1 MCYVCILTIN
11 TKGDNMADIK
21 DIISNIEQ
29 IYGSNNSLQ
38 LLKDFERVL
47 DELDVYVFDSW
58 IDGELVEGP
67 KESRYYVE
75 CTFMWPYEQLP
86 EPAGGKRL
94 TEYGCRVQV
103 AESKIATVRKIKTP
117 DDIRPGT
124 RKGKIDHKQIW
135 MIKISMPKK
144 LMSDINRGYTELDKN
159 KIEDIVNANIINSSI
174 DPAEQQAQDMAN
186 AQPAEL
192 PAA

>member
-1 MCYVCILTIN
+1 
-11 TKGDNMADIK
+11 MADIK

-75 CTFMWPYEQLP
+75 CTFMWPYDQLP

-94 TEYGCRVQV
+94 VEYGCRVQV
-103 AESKIATVRKIKTP
+103 AESKIASVRKIKTP

-159 KIEDIVNANIINSSI
+159 KIEDIVNANIINGSI

-186 AQPAEL
+186 AQPAEQ

>member
-75 CTFMWPYEQLP
+75 CTFMWPYDQLP
-86 EPAGGKRL
+86 EPSGGKRL
-94 TEYGCRVQV
+94 LEYGCRVQV
-103 AESKIATVRKIKTP
+103 AESKIASVRKIKTP

-159 KIEDIVNANIINSSI
+159 KIEDIVNANSINASI
-174 DPAEQQAQDMAN
+174 DPAEQQVQDMAN
-186 AQPAEL
+186 AQPAEQ